1 MNIVLPFIKINFS
14 KALHFF
20 RYTLQKIKSKITFVI
35 TIVQTN
41 FEVKVLKIKML
52 HKYYNFIFLFHR
64 LLTVKGNLCKI
75 YCNNY
80 VIFINYLYNRG
91 EIYGIF
97 KEHI

>member
-1 MNIVLPFIKINFS
+1 MNIVLPFIKINLS
-14 KALHFF
+14 KTLHFF
-20 RYTLQKIKSKITFVI
+20 RYTLQKNLFKINFVI
-35 TIVQTN
+35 TIVQTH

-64 LLTVKGNLCKI
+64 LLTIKGNLCKI